1 MENPAVPPPRTHI
14 LLIFIHLLKIIN
26 YIKEIRVC
34 QGILLYLNICLSI
47 FAAYIHIGLV
57 SQIMKRFLPL
67 AMLLMTGALVAPSAK
82 ADITSRM
89 TSSVQLTVNSAA
101 TQMNRIGSSFSITG
115 NNVDTTDGT
124 TANTVSAGTIAS
136 GVYSPGTIAAVQDD
150 PGESFSFTQ
159 AFTQCDAIDTTGPDI
174 GDVSAYG
181 DQLST
186 AAGTA
191 GSLAGTVTSQGALT
205 VTAGGAGTTATGQ
218 FVTEL
223 SIN

>member
-1 MENPAVPPPRTHI
+1 MKK
-14 LLIFIHLLKIIN
+14 LLPII
-26 YIKEIRVC
+26 
-34 QGILLYLNICLSI
+34 
-47 FAAYIHIGLV
+47 
-57 SQIMKRFLPL
+57 
-67 AMLLMTGALVAPSAK
+67 MLLGLAPMAAR

-89 TSSVQLTVNSAA
+89 TSSVQLTVNAAA
-101 TQMNRIGSSFSITG
+101 TQMNRIGSSFSISG

-124 TANTVSAGTIAS
+124 TANTISAGTIAS

-159 AFTQCDAIDTTGPDI
+159 AFTQADAIDTTGPDI
-174 GDVSAYG
+174 GDISAYG

-205 VTAGGAGTTATGQ
+205 VTAGGAGTSATGQ

-223 SIN
+223 QIN

>member
-1 MENPAVPPPRTHI
+1 
-14 LLIFIHLLKIIN
+14 
-26 YIKEIRVC
+26 
-34 QGILLYLNICLSI
+34 
-47 FAAYIHIGLV
+47 
-57 SQIMKRFLPL
+57 MKRLLPL

-101 TQMNRIGSSFSITG
+101 TQMNRIGNSYSISG

-124 TANTVSAGTIAS
+124 TANTVSAGAIAS

-159 AFTQCDAIDTTGPDI
+159 SFTQADAIDTTGPDI
-174 GDVSAYG
+174 GDISAYG

-186 AAGTA
+186 AAGSA

-205 VTAGGAGTTATGQ
+205 VTAGGAGTSATGQ

-223 SIN
+223 QIN

>member
-1 MENPAVPPPRTHI
+1 
-14 LLIFIHLLKIIN
+14 
-26 YIKEIRVC
+26 
-34 QGILLYLNICLSI
+34 
-47 FAAYIHIGLV
+47 
-57 SQIMKRFLPL
+57 MKRFLPI
-67 AMLLMTGALVAPSAK
+67 AMLLMAGALVAPSAK

-101 TQMNRIGSSFSITG
+101 TQMNRIGSSFSISG
-115 NNVDTTDGT
+115 NNVATTDGSP
-124 TANTVSAGTIAS
+124 ANTISAGTISS
-136 GVYSPGTIAAVQDD
+136 GVYAPGTIAAVQDD

-159 AFTQCDAIDTTGPDI
+159 AYTQADAIDTTGPDI

-205 VTAGGAGTTATGQ
+205 VTAGGAGTSATGQ

-223 SIN
+223 QIN

>member
-1 MENPAVPPPRTHI
+1 
-14 LLIFIHLLKIIN
+14 
-26 YIKEIRVC
+26 
-34 QGILLYLNICLSI
+34 
-47 FAAYIHIGLV
+47 
-57 SQIMKRFLPL
+57 MKRLVPFIMLVMAATPL
-67 AMLLMTGALVAPSAK
+67 AAR

-89 TSSVQLTVNSAA
+89 TSSVQLQVNAAA
-101 TQMNRIGSSFSITG
+101 TQVQRIGSSFSITG

-124 TANTVSAGTIAS
+124 TANTISAGTITS
-136 GVYSPGTIAAVQDD
+136 GVYAPGTIAAVQDD

-159 AFTQCDAIDTTGPDI
+159 AYTQGDAIDTTGPDI

-186 AAGTA
+186 AAGTT
-191 GSLAGTVTSQGALT
+191 GDLAGTVTSQGALT
-205 VTAGGAGTTATGQ
+205 VTAGGAGTVATGQ

>member
-1 MENPAVPPPRTHI
+1 MTA
-14 LLIFIHLLKIIN
+14 
-26 YIKEIRVC
+26 
-34 QGILLYLNICLSI
+34 
-47 FAAYIHIGLV
+47 
-57 SQIMKRFLPL
+57 PL
-67 AMLLMTGALVAPSAK
+67 ANHAR
-82 ADITSRM
+82 ADITSTM
-89 TSSVQLTVNSAA
+89 TSSVQLQVQAAA
-101 TQMNRIGSSFSITG
+101 TQVGRIGSSFSISG

-124 TANTVSAGTIAS
+124 TANTISAGTITS
-136 GVYSPGTIAAVQDD
+136 GVYAPGTIAAVQDD

-159 AFTQCDAIDTTGPDI
+159 AYTQADAIDTTGPDI

-186 AAGTA
+186 AAGSA

-205 VTAGGAGTTATGQ
+205 VTAGGAGTVATGQ

>member
-1 MENPAVPPPRTHI
+1 
-14 LLIFIHLLKIIN
+14 
-26 YIKEIRVC
+26 
-34 QGILLYLNICLSI
+34 
-47 FAAYIHIGLV
+47 
-57 SQIMKRFLPL
+57 MKRILPL
-67 AMLLMTGALVAPSAK
+67 IMLVMAATPMAAR

-89 TSSVQLTVNSAA
+89 TSSVQLQVNAAA
-101 TQMNRIGSSFSITG
+101 TQMKRIGSSFSITG

-124 TANTVSAGTIAS
+124 TANTVSAGTITS
-136 GVYSPGTIAAVQDD
+136 GVYSPGAIAATQDN

-159 AFTQCDAIDTTGPDI
+159 AFTQADAIDTTGPDI

-186 AAGTA
+186 AAGTV
-191 GSLAGTVTSQGALT
+191 GNLAGTVTSEGALT
-205 VTAGGAGTTATGQ
+205 VTAGGAGTVATGQ

>member
-1 MENPAVPPPRTHI
+1 
-14 LLIFIHLLKIIN
+14 
-26 YIKEIRVC
+26 
-34 QGILLYLNICLSI
+34 
-47 FAAYIHIGLV
+47 
-57 SQIMKRFLPL
+57 MKRLLPF

-124 TANTVSAGTIAS
+124 TANTISAGTITS
-136 GVYSPGTIAAVQDD
+136 GVYNPGTIAVTQDD
-150 PGESFSFTQ
+150 PGEAFSFTQ
-159 AFTQCDAIDTTGPDI
+159 AYTQADAIDTTGPDI

-186 AAGTA
+186 AAGSA
-191 GSLAGTVTSQGALT
+191 GDLAGTVTSQGALE

-223 SIN
+223 QIN

>member
-1 MENPAVPPPRTHI
+1 MLAM
-14 LLIFIHLLKIIN
+14 
-26 YIKEIRVC
+26 
-34 QGILLYLNICLSI
+34 
-47 FAAYIHIGLV
+47 AAT
-57 SQIMKRFLPL
+57 PL
-67 AMLLMTGALVAPSAK
+67 AAR

-89 TSSVQLTVNSAA
+89 TSSVQLTVNAAA
-101 TQMNRIGSSFSITG
+101 TQMKRMGNAYSISG

-124 TANTVSAGTIAS
+124 TANTVSAGTVSS

-159 AFTQCDAIDTTGPDI
+159 SFIQGDAIDTTGPDI

-186 AAGTA
+186 AAGTV
-191 GSLAGTVTSQGALT
+191 GNLAGTVTSEGALT
-205 VTAGGAGTTATGQ
+205 VTAGGAGTVATGQ

-223 SIN
+223 QIN